1 MEGIARE
8 KELREK
14 RRETERDGKEG
25 KVGKRKRGKR
35 QGEGCVW
42 ELKRFTSGFFP
53 ECPGEWV
60 VNKAR
65 LERVAVGPCRKGHVP
80 MEGDRYLCDAH

>member
-1 MEGIARE
+1 MVRKGRWEKGRE
-8 KELREK
+8 E
-14 RRETERDGKEG
+14 
-25 KVGKRKRGKR
+25 KR

-42 ELKRFTSGFFP
+42 EPKRFASGFFP

-65 LERVAVGPCRKGHVP
+65 LERVAVGPCRRGHVP
-80 MEGDRYLCDAH
+80 VEGDRYLCDTR